1 MTHETSDKIL
11 CFGELLL
18 HFAPDLE
25 GTWLN
30 DQSMKIYVGGA
41 EYNVASALAQWKNSV
56 KMYSALP
63 ENFLG
68 QQLQNQV
75 QNKGFEI
82 ITEKINGRIGTFYLS
97 SDGDMQHAQVVY
109 DRFPSVFSESDFSQ
123 NPLDNIFSNVK
134 WLHISTITPALSENA
149 YQKCLELMKEAASR
163 NIRVSLDLNYRATLW
178 QGKNPAEKIK
188 NLMPFVTVLM
198 GNIWSIQ
205 QFLEIPIEYQ
215 LNGNFDD
222 ENLTKQAEK
231 SAIEIQNQYPNVETV
246 ANTFRF
252 TQGDGVDYYAT
263 LYSEGQLLISQHYH
277 SDKIEERVGSGD
289 SFMAA
294 LIHGFL
300 KENPSQQIL
309 EDATKV
315 AFQKLFV
322 KGDNIDETI
331 NIEKR

>member
-1 MTHETSDKIL
+1 MTHETSNKIL

-25 GTWLN
+25 GNWLN
-30 DQSMKIYVGGA
+30 EQSMKLYVGGA
-41 EYNVASALAQWKNSV
+41 EYNVASALAQWKNPV
-56 KMYSALP
+56 KLYSALP

-68 QQLQNQV
+68 QQLQNKL

-82 ITEKINGRIGTFYLS
+82 IAEKSNGRIGTFYLS

-123 NPLDNIFSNVK
+123 NHLDDIFSNVK

-178 QGKNPAEKIK
+178 QGKNPSEKIK

-215 LNGNFDD
+215 LNGIFED
-222 ENLTKQAEK
+222 ENLIKQTEK
-231 SAIEIQNQYPNVETV
+231 SAIEIQNQYPNVEAV

-263 LYSEGQLLISQHYH
+263 LYSEGQLLTSQQYH

-300 KENPSQQIL
+300 KENLSQQIL

-322 KGDNIDETI
+322 KGDTIDETI
-331 NIEKR
+331 NIEQR